1 MPVNAQ
7 DEGKRFIET
16 ALKAASLS
24 RRVIIEHLGRLS
36 ESDVNL
42 KHAADFVTR
51 ADRESQD
58 VILNT
63 IKEAF
68 PGHGFLAEEAPEEA
82 GDAEYR
88 WIIDPLDGT
97 TNYIHG
103 YPVFSVSIALE
114 RKGEV
119 ILGVVSDPTREE
131 VFTALKGRG
140 AFLNGRPIRV
150 SSVSSMEESLITT
163 GFPFRQKD
171 LIDLYLRAFKNVFL
185 RVSGIRRAGSAAID
199 LAYVAAGRCE
209 GFFEAG
215 LSPWDVAAG
224 AALITEAGGAV
235 TDFGGGGDYLSTGNI
250 VAGNPVVH
258 AEVLREIRGAFG
270 GVIDR

>member
-1 MPVNAQ
+1 VPVNARQ
-7 DEGKRFIET
+7 EGNRFLET
-16 ALKAASLS
+16 ALKAAGLS
-24 RRVIIEHLGRLS
+24 RRVLIEHLGKLS
-36 ESDVNL
+36 GSDISR
-42 KHAADFVTR
+42 KRAADFVTR
-51 ADRESQD
+51 ADRESQQI
-58 VILNT
+58 ILST

-68 PGHGFLAEEAPEEA
+68 PGHGFLAEEAPEHEA
-82 GDAEYR
+82 DSEFR

-114 RKGEV
+114 REGE
-119 ILGVVSDPTREE
+119 IMLGVVSDPTREE
-131 VFTALKGRG
+131 VFTALKGAG

-171 LIDLYLRAFKNVFL
+171 FIDIYLKAFKNVFL
-185 RVSGIRRAGSAAID
+185 RASGIRRAGSAAID

-209 GFFEAG
+209 GFFEVG

-224 AALITEAGGAV
+224 AALIREAGGAV
-235 TDFGGGGDYLSTGNI
+235 TDFGGGGDYLTTGNI
-250 VAGNPVVH
+250 VAGNPAVH
-258 AEVLREIRGAFG
+258 AEVLGEIRGVFG